1 MISPQHE
8 TAAPT
13 SQKYFESMF
22 GDLTLQ
28 GKHIYTLPRI
38 TTTTTDS
45 KLPCFQYKISHNTL
59 YLDQKLFLF
68 PKENTL
74 LCSFCNLEDET
85 VIHLFAHCCKTK
97 RLWCT
102 VTEYFKRNLHIP
114 PLSPQSAI
122 FGFLKADDKVFLI
135 LNHLLLLFRY
145 YVYISR
151 NSKVLCFEAL
161 LKSIMKVYKLEKIL
175 SQTNK
180 RKRKLFTKKWKTI
193 LQNSKNFKK
202 IWGVIPLNSVVL

>member
-1 MISPQHE
+1 MKQ
-8 TAAPT
+8 PT
-13 SQKYFESMF
+13 SQKYFEGMS
-22 GDLTLQ
+22 GDLTLH

-68 PKENTL
+68 PKENTS

-85 VIHLFAHCCKTK
+85 VYHLFAHCCKTK

-122 FGFLKADDKVFLI
+122 FGFLKADEKVFLI

-151 NSKVLCFEAL
+151 SSRVLCFEAL

-180 RKRKLFTKKWKTI
+180 RKRNYSRKNGKQFCKIRKT
-193 LQNSKNFKK
+193 LRKYEVSF
-202 IWGVIPLNSVVL
+202 L